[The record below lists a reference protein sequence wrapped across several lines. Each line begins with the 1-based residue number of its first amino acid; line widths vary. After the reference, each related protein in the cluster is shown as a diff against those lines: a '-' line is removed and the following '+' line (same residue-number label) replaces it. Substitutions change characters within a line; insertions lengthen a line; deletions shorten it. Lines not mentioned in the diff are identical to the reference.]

1 MSTSSAVIQDIMAL
15 RNAKS
20 VSMAYF
26 YCDSRDKDK
35 QSYRSLLLSFLFQL
49 YGQSQP
55 FFKALSTL
63 FLEHER
69 GTEIPS
75 DAIVLQCLKEVL
87 SRPAQD
93 PVYLIVDALD
103 EFPKNSGMPSPR
115 EQVLELIK
123 DLVDMS
129 SPNLHIC
136 VTSLPEIDIKTS
148 LEPLTSLRISLHE
161 QSEQTGDIINYV
173 NSVVLSDANMR
184 TWSVKDKRLV
194 IDTLSEG
201 ADGMYECPILCSAYV
216 LIL

>member
-1 MSTSSAVIQDIMAL
+1 MAL
-15 RNAKS
+15 RKAKS

-35 QSYRSLLLSFLFQL
+35 QSYRGLLLSILFQL
-49 YGQSQP
+49 YGQSKP

-63 FLEHER
+63 FLEHE
-69 GTEIPS
+69 GGAEKPS
-75 DAIVLQCLKEVL
+75 DAAVVQCLKEVL

-103 EFPKNSGMPSPR
+103 EFPKNSGMPSSR
-115 EQVLELIK
+115 EQVLKLIK

-136 VTSLPEIDIKTS
+136 VTSLPDIDIRAT

-161 QSEQTGDIINYV
+161 QSEQTGDIISYV

-184 TWSVKDKRLV
+184 TWSVGDRRSV

-201 ADGMYECPILCSAYV
+201 ADGMYECRTLRSAYV